1 MGLPKLNT
9 VEYFETL
16 PVSKVEAKYRPFNVK
31 EQKVL
36 LQAMED
42 GTGKSMTNGM
52 ISLIRS
58 CAELQDD
65 SWTIEKLSNTD
76 LEWLFIKIRMKS
88 VGETTTLLLGCVDE
102 NKTGCEGRTP
112 VEIDFE
118 KLEIQGEIKD
128 PKIQLTDEVGVV
140 LRLPSYKDVQ
150 SMLESEETISTDNL
164 FGVIN
169 KCIDQIYD
177 ADSVYDTKE
186 FTEKEINDFV
196 DNLTLDQF
204 NLIMDWF
211 SSVPKMVY
219 NVEFACEKC
228 GVVQEQTLEG
238 LTNFFG

>member
-1 MGLPKLNT
+1 
-9 VEYFETL
+9 
-16 PVSKVEAKYRPFNVK
+16 
-31 EQKVL
+31 
-36 LQAMED
+36 
-42 GTGKSMTNGM
+42 
-52 ISLIRS
+52 
-58 CAELQDD
+58 
-65 SWTIEKLSNTD
+65 
-76 LEWLFIKIRMKS
+76 MKS

-112 VEIDFE
+112 VDIDFE
-118 KLEIQGEIKD
+118 KLEIEGEIKD
-128 PKIQLTDEVGVV
+128 PKIQLTDDVGVV

-228 GVVQEQTLEG
+228 GEVQEQTLEG